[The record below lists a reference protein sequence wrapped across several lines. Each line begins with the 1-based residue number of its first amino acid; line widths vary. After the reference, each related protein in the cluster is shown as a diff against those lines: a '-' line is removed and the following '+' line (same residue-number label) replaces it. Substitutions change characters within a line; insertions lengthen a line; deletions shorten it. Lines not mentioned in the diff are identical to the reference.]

1 MLELKGIETEDSLR
15 NFFLNDIFP
24 RLSMERKHGTRFLT
38 LLPQPKTPRSTTSTA
53 KPEISRSKTPS
64 KEIPNNDLVLKTGVK
79 INGEFFIVSVF
90 SHVMGIR
97 AEASR
102 KG

>member
-1 MLELKGIETEDSLR
+1 MLELKGIETEETLR

-24 RLSMERKHGTRFLT
+24 RLTIERKHGTKFLT
-38 LLPQPKTPRSTTSTA
+38 LLPPPKTPRSTTSTA
-53 KPEISRSKTPS
+53 KPDISRSRTPS
-64 KEIPNNDLVLKTGVK
+64 KDIPNSELVLKTGAK